1 MDYLEVHDGKAR
13 AIKAVSYVAGKRYVD
28 KRYVTAA
35 MWSLVDDDLVKYTR
49 KAKLKIV
56 I

>member
-1 MDYLEVHDGKAR
+1 MDYLEVHGGKAR
-13 AIKAVSYVAGKRYVD
+13 ANKAVSYVAGKRFVD
-28 KRYVTAA
+28 KGYATAA
-35 MWSLVDDDLVKYTR
+35 MWSLVDDNLVKYTR